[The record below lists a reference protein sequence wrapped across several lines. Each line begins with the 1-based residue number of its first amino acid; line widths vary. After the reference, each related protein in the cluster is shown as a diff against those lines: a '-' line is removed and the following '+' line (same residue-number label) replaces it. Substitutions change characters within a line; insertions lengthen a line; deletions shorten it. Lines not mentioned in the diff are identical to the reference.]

1 MAGKPGK
8 ITAEIVI
15 QALKP
20 KNEDFVV
27 SESFMKYKKNI
38 LEKLK
43 S

>member
-8 ITAEIVI
+8 ITAEIAI
-15 QALKP
+15 KEIKP
-20 KNEDFVV
+20 RNEDFVV